1 MHSDA
6 ARERRRSTRVRLKV
20 AIETKGVAEPLNCEG
35 ETVIVNLHG
44 AFISTAVK
52 LRVGMTIDI
61 RVVMT
66 GKRARATVIY
76 VDREQPRLCGVALD
90 QSQNISGRVVAA
102 GRLVSARV
110 GVVSADAVES
120 SYTRGM
126 KRLAI
131 RYVVAVPAGFVPI
144 HHPEWAVV
152 VSRCD
157 FALSERMAS

>member
-35 ETVIVNLHG
+35 ETVVVNIHG

-61 RVVMT
+61 RVVTT

-76 VDREQPRLCGVALD
+76 VDHEQPRLCGVALD
-90 QSQNISGRVVAA
+90 QSQNIWGVLLPPEDWSQQESG
-102 GRLVSARV
+102 
-110 GVVSADAVES
+110 
-120 SYTRGM
+120 
-126 KRLAI
+126 
-131 RYVVAVPAGFVPI
+131 
-144 HHPEWAVV
+144 
-152 VSRCD
+152 
-157 FALSERMAS
+157 